1 MKIRKN
7 TPVRLKTFLGTNN
20 PTEEIDKSDDFWK
33 LIGQSGTVIN
43 DNLAD
48 KERVLVL
55 FDKDLEDFQLA
66 NHNPIKNSLKIKKS
80 DLDLDRFGIYKQKLD
95 KEISIRTSYMN
106 NTKWFK
112 LFNQLKQEKLFF
124 SVAQIQFLIS
134 DTATRFSFDQFDSD
148 NFDNSG
154 FGDIGGGPFKFNEI
168 EWISIPRKPEF
179 ERKNRDEKLSPKV
192 ISQPIDKIE
201 KVMDLIGRLEYDINE
216 IELKIYG
223 YK

>member
-33 LIGQSGTVIN
+33 LIGQSGTVID

-55 FDKDLEDFQLA
+55 FDKDLDDFQLA
-66 NHNPIKNSLKIKKS
+66 NHNPIKNTLMIKKS
-80 DLDLDRFGIYKQKLD
+80 DLELGRFGIYKQKLD

-112 LFNQLKQEKLFF
+112 LFDQLKQEKLFF
-124 SVAQIQFLIS
+124 RVAQIKFLIS
-134 DTATRFSFDQFDSD
+134 DTATRFSFDQFESD

-154 FGDIGGGPFKFNEI
+154 FGDFGGGPFNFNEI

-179 ERKNRDEKLSPKV
+179 ERRNRDEILNPKV
-192 ISQPIDKIE
+192 ISRPIDKIE
-201 KVMDLIGRLEYDINE
+201 KVMDSIGRFEYDIDE
-216 IELKIYG
+216 IGLKIYG

>member
-20 PTEEIDKSDDFWK
+20 PTVEIDKSDDYWK
-33 LIGQSGTVIN
+33 LIGQSGIVIN
-43 DNLAD
+43 DNLTD

-55 FDKDLEDFQLA
+55 FDKDLDDFQLA
-66 NHNPIKNSLKIKKS
+66 NHNPIRNSLMIKKS
-80 DLDLDRFGIYKQKLD
+80 DLELDRFGIYKQKLD

-112 LFNQLKQEKLFF
+112 LFDQLRQEKLFF
-124 SVAQIQFLIS
+124 SVAQIKFLIS
-134 DTATRFSFDQFDSD
+134 DTANRFSFDKFDSN
-148 NFDNSG
+148 NFTNSG
-154 FGDIGGGPFKFNEI
+154 FGDFGGGPFSFKEI

-179 ERKNRDEKLSPKV
+179 ERRNRDEKLSPKM
-192 ISQPIDKIE
+192 ISQPIDEIE
-201 KVMDLIGRLEYDINE
+201 KVMNLLGLFEYDSDE